1 MAIIP
6 VKTSPGRPLYRSLWA
21 SLDLNVGYPVIR
33 KMDQSDKTIE
43 SKYQIHPLRARL
55 TADTHTM
62 KRPADDSHDATKRPK
77 TLTHPSHQVEEH
89 ELSQTAN
96 PDTSN
101 LDLTNEAPTIPD
113 DETKPFDDVSIRLH
127 LDEQARSE
135 YTVATNKHQ
144 GNRDTRSKTPEHE
157 EMKTRTT
164 TPAPQDIEAQ
174 TTSDTTKT
182 ANSVTSDGHL
192 HSVHGG
198 SSASEAKKA
207 IKSAASRRHEN
218 HRVMFSTATTYLFEW
233 DVVCKEPTL
242 ARRHVREKT
251 KILKCVTFL
260 TATTYVF
267 EREIGGSAVANG
279 PALGLARRHCE
290 ECTVDISKT
299 DDEPKGK
306 PVEVHYKQRY
316 SILKKAGVP
325 LQDMVA
331 YCKESFE
338 ILKSRDAT
346 KLDIRLQEQMNAYYL
361 AQHKVIAF
369 NQRLRNGEEDMMF

>member
-1 MAIIP
+1 
-6 VKTSPGRPLYRSLWA
+6 
-21 SLDLNVGYPVIR
+21 
-33 KMDQSDKTIE
+33 MDQSDKAIE
-43 SKYQIHPLRARL
+43 LKYQIHPLRARL

-62 KRPADDSHDATKRPK
+62 KRPADDTHDATKRPK
-77 TLTHPSHQVEEH
+77 TLTHPFRTHSADHKKKRTISDDAPDSRLKRLRSHQVEEH

-157 EMKTRTT
+157 EMKTEMKTRTT

-242 ARRHVREKT
+242 ARRHVRQIT
-251 KILKCVTFL
+251 KILKCVEFS

-267 EREIGGSAVANG
+267 ERVLGGSAVANG

-299 DDEPKGK
+299 DDEPKRK

-331 YCKESFE
+331 YCKESCE
-338 ILKSRDAT
+338 ILESRDAT
-346 KLDIRLQEQMNAYYL
+346 KQDIRLQERMNAYYL

-369 NQRLRNGEEDMMF
+369 NQRLRNGEEDMIF